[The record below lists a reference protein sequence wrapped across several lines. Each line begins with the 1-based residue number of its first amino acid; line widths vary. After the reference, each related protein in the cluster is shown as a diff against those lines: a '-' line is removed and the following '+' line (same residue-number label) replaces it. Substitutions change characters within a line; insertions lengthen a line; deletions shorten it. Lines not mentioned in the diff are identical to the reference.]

1 MFDLAWSEIL
11 LVGIVAA
18 LVMGPEEIP
27 EAMRAMARVVRKFRA
42 VGREFRR
49 HLDDILHE
57 VELGE
62 LQEKSRIFSKS
73 THCIDPV
80 INEKPRSAR
89 KETDQHADG
98 TGI

>member
-11 LVGIVAA
+11 LVGIVSA
-18 LVMGPEEIP
+18 LVMGPKEIP

-49 HLDDILHE
+49 HLDDIIHE
-57 VELGE
+57 AELGE
-62 LQEKSRIFSKS
+62 LQEKSRIFSKNIRIS
-73 THCIDPV
+73 DPIV
-80 INEKPRSAR
+80 SEKSRSA
-89 KETDQHADG
+89 KGDSDQHAGG